1 MKTRTL
7 VIIISALMIYLLI
20 GVLTGCRTKT
30 VTEYVS
36 VHDTLRT
43 HSVDTVTKTTTIFR
57 ASSDST
63 DRYQFRDRTEKVL
76 KIRDRTVTLNDRGDT
91 TRVDT
96 RTATL
101 HFLHESDSSGIYKA
115 RVDSLTLL
123 VDTYKSRCDSLQ
135 SVIDR
140 QHEKVIVRKVSWW
153 SVWKWKIAAFS
164 LLCAL
169 VFVLLRKYWS
179 AIKNT
184 FRTKIFK

>member
-1 MKTRTL
+1 MLAFLAISMLAGCKTK
-7 VIIISALMIYLLI
+7 S
-20 GVLTGCRTKT
+20 
-30 VTEYVS
+30 VTEYVA

-43 HSVDTVTKTTTIFR
+43 HSVDTVTKTATIFR

-76 KIRDRTVTLNDRGDT
+76 KTRDRTVTLNDRGDT

-101 HFLHESDSSGIYKA
+101 HFLHESDSTGVYKE
-115 RVDSLTLL
+115 RVDSLTML

-140 QHEKVIVRKVSWW
+140 QYEKSVVKKKSILKPVLVTAFLALMMALCFIIYRKKS
-153 SVWKWKIAAFS
+153 
-164 LLCAL
+164 
-169 VFVLLRKYWS
+169 
-179 AIKNT
+179 
-184 FRTKIFK
+184 

>member
-7 VIIISALMIYLLI
+7 VIIISALLIYLLV
-20 GVLTGCRTKT
+20 GALTSCKTKT
-30 VTEYVS
+30 VTEYVA

-43 HSVDTVTKTTTIFR
+43 HSVDTVTKTATIFR
-57 ASSDST
+57 ASRDST

-76 KIRDRTVTLNDRGDT
+76 KTRDRTVTLNERGDT

-101 HFLHESDSSGIYKA
+101 HFLHESDSTGVYKE

-140 QHEKVIVRKVSWW
+140 QHEKETVIKKKSILKPVLVTAFLALMMALCFIIYRKKS
-153 SVWKWKIAAFS
+153 
-164 LLCAL
+164 
-169 VFVLLRKYWS
+169 
-179 AIKNT
+179 
-184 FRTKIFK
+184 